1 VKLARA
7 LVALLLACVLGAL
20 LTLFVDPGYPVY
32 PNALVPAVVPAV
44 ALGVLLRR
52 SSRQVAVLAVAAA
65 VLGGAVLVATAPSGP
80 DRGRAVRTEQSLL
93 GLISPYPGVRAGA
106 VRTEPRTSSDWGI
119 NLWNPPE
126 SYETTR
132 KDVLQADA
140 VEERVAAAAYGRE
153 LRAHRFRQIT
163 AFRLHLPL
171 GFEID
176 AVRGEGRIE
185 IQVQNG
191 VALLTAQCPACAS

>member
-1 VKLARA
+1 VSLVRA
-7 LVALLLACVLGAL
+7 LVALPLAFVVGAL

-32 PNALVPAVVPAV
+32 PNALAAAVVPAV
-44 ALGVLLRR
+44 PLGVLLRR
-52 SSRQVAVLAVAAA
+52 SSRRVALLVLSAAA
-65 VLGGAVLVATAPSGP
+65 LGGAVLVVTAPSAP
-80 DRGRAVRTEQSLL
+80 DRGRAARTEQALL
-93 GLISPYPGVRAGA
+93 GLISPHPGSRPAA
-106 VRTEPRTSSDWGI
+106 VRTEPRTSNDWGI

-132 KDVLQADA
+132 KDVMQPGA
-140 VEERVAAAAYGRE
+140 VEERVAAAYRRQ
-153 LRAHRFRQIT
+153 LRAHGFRQIT
-163 AFRLHLPL
+163 AFRLHFPL
-171 GFEID
+171 GFEVD

>member
-1 VKLARA
+1 MRLVRA
-7 LVALLLACVLGAL
+7 LVALLLAFVLGAL

-32 PNALVPAVVPAV
+32 PNALVPAVVPAG
-44 ALGVLLRR
+44 ALGLLLRR
-52 SSRQVAVLAVAAA
+52 SFGRVAVLALAAA
-65 VLGGAVLVATAPSGP
+65 VLGGTVLVVTAPSGP
-80 DRGRAVRTEQSLL
+80 DRGRAARTERALL
-93 GLISPYPGVRAGA
+93 ELIPPYPGARAGA

-119 NLWNPPE
+119 NLWNPPA

-140 VEERVAAAAYGRE
+140 VEERVAASYGRE

-171 GFEID
+171 GYELD

-191 VALLTAQCPACAS
+191 VALLTAQCPPCAS

>member
-1 VKLARA
+1 MRLARA
-7 LVALLLACVLGAL
+7 LVALLLAFVVGAL
-20 LTLFVDPGYPVY
+20 VTLFVDPGYPVY

-44 ALGVLLRR
+44 VLGVLLRR
-52 SSRQVAVLAVAAA
+52 SSARIALLALAAA
-65 VLGGAVLVATAPSGP
+65 ALGGTVLVATAPSGP
-80 DRGRAVRTEQSLL
+80 DRGRVARTEQALL
-93 GLISPYPGVRAGA
+93 GLISPYPGARAGA

-119 NLWNPPE
+119 NLWNPPK

-132 KDVLQADA
+132 KDVLRADA
-140 VEERVAAAAYGRE
+140 VEERVAAAYGRE
-153 LRAHRFRQIT
+153 LRVHGFRQIT